1 MDVIFNLQNFWSWI
15 FSYGALEIII
25 IIIIISSSSS
35 SGGGGGG
42 GGIIL
47 CNNSSLC
54 DNERDAGYESRNL
67 SCFTWLVNI
76 KMTVKH
82 IQYVTF
88 PQLLKSLSSILA
100 IFLESLNFFI
110 L

>member
-25 IIIIISSSSS
+25 IIIISSSSS
-35 SGGGGGG
+35 SGG

-54 DNERDAGYESRNL
+54 DN
-67 SCFTWLVNI
+67 
-76 KMTVKH
+76 
-82 IQYVTF
+82 
-88 PQLLKSLSSILA
+88 
-100 IFLESLNFFI
+100 
-110 L
+110 